1 VQKDRNIMAPKPDRR
16 VERTRAALKAAFVEI
31 MLSRGYAEATVEAIT
46 ARANIGR
53 STFYMHYKNRED
65 LLLESL
71 QRPST
76 LLAAIVGD
84 NPGAERLV
92 PQLEHFREQRR
103 LNKVFFESPAKDIW
117 IKCLASMIEPRL
129 VALSRKAA
137 GRPALPLGLIAV
149 HIAQAQIALVTTW
162 LLQWPQLRAPAVANA
177 LIDTTNANV
186 AALLRMPS
194 AV

>member
-1 VQKDRNIMAPKPDRR
+1 MASKPDRR
-16 VERTRAALKAAFVEI
+16 VERTRAALKTAFVEI
-31 MLSRGYAEATVEAIT
+31 TLSRGYTEATVEAIA

-84 NPGAERLV
+84 DPGAERLV

-103 LNKVFFESPAKDIW
+103 LNKVFLESPVKEIW
-117 IKCLASMIEPRL
+117 VKCLARMIEPRL
-129 VALSRKAA
+129 ATLSRRA
-137 GRPALPLGLIAV
+137 GGKPVLPPGLIA
-149 HIAQAQIALVTTW
+149 AQIAQTQISLVAAW
-162 LLQWPQLRAPAVANA
+162 LEHYPQLKPPAVASA
-177 LIDTTNANV
+177 LIDATHANL